1 MPNNPR
7 AGQPAAPSDLVDV
20 PQLITAYYSEHPDP
34 SNPDAAGLVRDV
46 RPPRVRASGS
56 ISTTTI
62 FRP

>member
-34 SNPDAAGLVRDV
+34 SDPGPAGVLRDL
-46 RPPRVRASGS
+46 RPPGIEPRV
-56 ISTTTI
+56 
-62 FRP
+62 